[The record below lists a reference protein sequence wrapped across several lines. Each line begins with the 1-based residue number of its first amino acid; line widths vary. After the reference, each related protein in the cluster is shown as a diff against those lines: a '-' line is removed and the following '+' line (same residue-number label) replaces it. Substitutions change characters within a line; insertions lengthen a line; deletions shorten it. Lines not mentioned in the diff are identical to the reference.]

1 MENLPTFKNCPSPS
15 GGKVMCLWQKH
26 SWGQKERS
34 SGTQRLPLRGRQRSG
49 RRWKLQW
56 RPLQGR
62 TRYWSCLFVIKP
74 LRHGFLWLSHHI
86 HQSSCYN
93 FQQALAQ
100 AILDGAG
107 ISLPGGIKGR
117 LFGVFLRPFYQ
128 DEPFFH
134 QDLWLNAM
142 TSWAPATQSLSTVFL
157 FPSTW
162 LSKALGIGDC
172 HGFVSP
178 L

>member
-1 MENLPTFKNCPSPS
+1 MLCKIVARKLLTCIDFMHQMTNGRNGHAKYQLCIVWRQTQPKTKSVNDFAVVENTDITFLTLIPF
-15 GGKVMCLWQKH
+15 ML
-26 SWGQKERS
+26 
-34 SGTQRLPLRGRQRSG
+34 L
-49 RRWKLQW
+49 
-56 RPLQGR
+56 
-62 TRYWSCLFVIKP
+62 
-74 LRHGFLWLSHHI
+74 HHI

-172 HGFVSP
+172 HGFLSP